1 MNAQEAILK
10 IKALFEDN
18 VAPVEVEAEVAPMV
32 EETKVEMAEYSL
44 MDGTKV
50 EISALEIGGSV
61 TLADGT
67 TAPMGEHELMDG
79 TQITLDENGIIIAIE
94 SKVEEVVPEAETEVE
109 ASKEEDKKMA
119 EMAEQFEAKFAE
131 LVEAKEAALRDAK
144 VEAKKTFVDLG
155 FKERQLAATEMSARA
170 QMKSAE
176 RPRGSERKPT
186 SFKDIIEIAKSLTP
200 SGKVWESMTDQER
213 QNLIARAQIQDSF
226 NTSGMDLSTILN
238 PAYQKAIQEA
248 INRNLSGK

>member
-61 TLADGT
+61 TLADGSV
-67 TAPMGEHELMDG
+67 APMGEHELMDG
-79 TQITLDENGIIIAIE
+79 TEITLDENGIIIAIE
-94 SKVEEVVPEAETEVE
+94 SKVEEVLPEVDTEVE

-131 LVEAKEAALRDAK
+131 LVEAKEAAELRVLELENK
-144 VEAKKTFVDLG
+144 VKQGFAQVAEIIEALSNTPSADPIQKPNGFSEFV
-155 FKERQLAATEMSARA
+155 SN
-170 QMKSAE
+170 
-176 RPRGSERKPT
+176 
-186 SFKDIIEIAKSLTP
+186 KDIKE
-200 SGKVWESMTDQER
+200 ER
-213 QNLIARAQIQDSF
+213 
-226 NTSGMDLSTILN
+226 LSKYRQALLN
-238 PAYQKAIQEA
+238 
-248 INRNLSGK
+248 N

>member
-61 TLADGT
+61 TLADGSI
-67 TAPMGEHELMDG
+67 APMGDHELMDG
-79 TQITLDENGIIIAIE
+79 TEITLDENGIIIAIE
-94 SKVEEVVPEAETEVE
+94 TKVEEVLPEVDTEVE

-131 LVEAKEAALRDAK
+131 LVVAKEAAEQK
-144 VEAKKTFVDLG
+144 VLDLENKVKEGFAQVADLIMALSNVPTADPIQKPNGFSEFV
-155 FKERQLAATEMSARA
+155 SN
-170 QMKSAE
+170 
-176 RPRGSERKPT
+176 
-186 SFKDIIEIAKSLTP
+186 KDIKE
-200 SGKVWESMTDQER
+200 ER
-213 QNLIARAQIQDSF
+213 
-226 NTSGMDLSTILN
+226 LSKYRQALLN
-238 PAYQKAIQEA
+238 
-248 INRNLSGK
+248 N

>member
-18 VAPVEVEAEVAPMV
+18 VAPVEVEAEVAPIV

-61 TLADGT
+61 TLADGSV
-67 TAPMGEHELMDG
+67 APMGEHELMDG

-94 SKVEEVVPEAETEVE
+94 SKVEEVLPEVDTEVE

-131 LVEAKEAALRDAK
+131 LVEAKEAAELRVLELENK
-144 VEAKKTFVDLG
+144 VKQGFAQVAEIIEALSNTPSADPIQKPNGFSEFV
-155 FKERQLAATEMSARA
+155 SN
-170 QMKSAE
+170 
-176 RPRGSERKPT
+176 
-186 SFKDIIEIAKSLTP
+186 KDIKE
-200 SGKVWESMTDQER
+200 ER
-213 QNLIARAQIQDSF
+213 
-226 NTSGMDLSTILN
+226 LSKYRQALLN
-238 PAYQKAIQEA
+238 
-248 INRNLSGK
+248 N